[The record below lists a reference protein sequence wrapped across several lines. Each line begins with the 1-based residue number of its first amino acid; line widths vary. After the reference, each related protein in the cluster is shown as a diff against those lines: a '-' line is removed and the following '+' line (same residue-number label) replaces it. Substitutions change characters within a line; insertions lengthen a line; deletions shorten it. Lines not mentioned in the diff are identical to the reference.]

1 MRHVRSLLASSTAL
15 VAIYN
20 LLCQP
25 VMRTQACP
33 PVTTDSSCGEHPHS
47 GRDGSLLTWGMSYR
61 TNSAQECCD
70 RCKLHPKGCNSWTF
84 CGLPIC
90 WGLDTGN
97 NHTYG
102 EWYVAA
108 AITLSAVTDLLRGCC
123 ARLSWQLV
131 AASQGCAFEHELA
144 SARAVHARV
153 ATPASKGASGLQAQS
168 AMDVQPNVGAVH
180 VWSPRRPAARC
191 CSATMGHRRCVGSR
205 VDTPAE

>member
-102 EWYVAA
+102 ECWLRRLKDVHSNTSWRQRGQYTQEWLRRHRKARPGCKLNQPWTCSPTWVPYTSGALGGPPYDAA
-108 AITLSAVTDLLRGCC
+108 APPWVTGGAWGRVWTRPQSEILEVPSAPNR
-123 ARLSWQLV
+123 RRRQ
-131 AASQGCAFEHELA
+131 
-144 SARAVHARV
+144 RRV
-153 ATPASKGASGLQAQS
+153 
-168 AMDVQPNVGAVH
+168 V
-180 VWSPRRPAARC
+180 R
-191 CSATMGHRRCVGSR
+191 
-205 VDTPAE
+205 